1 MKLTNNQIYNY
12 ATQLMSEFNDNSLR
26 FPIKV
31 NFYLQKNKTTLV
43 SLAQDIE
50 RARMEIIQTYGESTG
65 DGSQYS
71 IPNDKIEVAQQELI
85 DLFNLEQDVNI
96 YTVSIDNFSDDLV
109 LSAGQ
114 MEALM
119 FMID

>member
-1 MKLTNNQIYNY
+1 
-12 ATQLMSEFNDNSLR
+12 
-26 FPIKV
+26 
-31 NFYLQKNKTTLV
+31 
-43 SLAQDIE
+43 
-50 RARMEIIQTYGESTG
+50 MEIIQTYGESTE

>member
-31 NFYLQKNKTTLV
+31 NFYLQKNKSTLV

-50 RARMEIIQTYGESTG
+50 QARMEIIQAYGEPTK
-65 DGSQYS
+65 DGFQYS
-71 IPNDKIEVAQQELI
+71 IPNDKIEVAQQELN

-96 YTVSIDNFSDDLV
+96 YTISIDNFSDDLV

>member
-1 MKLTNNQIYNY
+1 
-12 ATQLMSEFNDNSLR
+12 
-26 FPIKV
+26 
-31 NFYLQKNKTTLV
+31 
-43 SLAQDIE
+43 
-50 RARMEIIQTYGESTG
+50 MEIIQAYGEPTK
-65 DGSQYS
+65 DGFQYS
-71 IPNDKIEVAQQELI
+71 IPNDKIEVAQQELN